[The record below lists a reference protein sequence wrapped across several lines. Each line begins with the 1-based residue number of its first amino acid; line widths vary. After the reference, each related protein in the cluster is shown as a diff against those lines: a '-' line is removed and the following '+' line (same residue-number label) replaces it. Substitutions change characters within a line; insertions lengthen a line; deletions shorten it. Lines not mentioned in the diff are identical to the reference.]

1 MSENGFSSTVI
12 KADDPGSAE
21 VRRIVLDYIKRYPE
35 MAQQLEL
42 YGAVMEIQQDAL
54 SGLSCDVEMNDSDI
68 ESLVL
73 QGEPLVRASDLVID
87 AGELRS
93 VLERICGVV
102 AEKGREPTPPCG
114 DLAGWT
120 GLEQDNL
127 ADTLEKVVSGTGLEL
142 TGSWAGA
149 EDLAARLIWESMFP
163 FIRICGGE
171 LEERINQPAWQRGYC
186 PVCGSRPLIGKFRE
200 DDGLWL
206 LECSLCHTLWN
217 IQRVGCSFC
226 FGGEQGTIEYLY
238 LDEDRSRRVQYCRAC
253 RTYVKTVDLR
263 ESEGTVLL
271 PLENI
276 ATYRL
281 DQAAS
286 EEGLRPPDGFCRPPV

>member
-35 MAQQLEL
+35 MAEQLEL
-42 YGAVMEIQQDAL
+42 YGAVMEIQQDSLA
-54 SGLSCDVEMNDSDI
+54 GLSCDVEMDDSAI

-73 QGEPLVRASDLVID
+73 QGEPLVRASDLVVE
-87 AGELRS
+87 AGEFRS
-93 VLERICGVV
+93 VLARICEVV
-102 AEKGREPTPPCG
+102 AEKSPEPTPPCA
-114 DLAGWT
+114 DLSGWA

-127 ADTLEKVVSGTGLEL
+127 ADTLEKVVSGTELEL

-163 FIRICGGE
+163 FVRICGGA

-206 LECSLCHTLWN
+206 LECSLCHSLWN

-226 FGGEQGTIEYLY
+226 CGGAQGTIEYLY
-238 LDEDRSRRVQYCRAC
+238 LDDDRSRRVQYCGAC

-263 ESEGTVLL
+263 EGENTVLL

-276 ATYRL
+276 VTYRL

-286 EEGLRPPDGFCRPPV
+286 EEGLKPPESLCHPPV

>member
-1 MSENGFSSTVI
+1 MSENVFSSTVI

-54 SGLSCDVEMNDSDI
+54 SGLSCDVEIDDPDM

-73 QGEPLVRASDLVID
+73 LGEPLVRASDMMID
-87 AGELRS
+87 AAELRS
-93 VLERICGVV
+93 VLERICEVV
-102 AEKGREPTPPCG
+102 AEKSPEPTPPCG
-114 DLAGWT
+114 DFAGWA
-120 GLEQDNL
+120 GLEQENL
-127 ADTLEKVVSGTGLEL
+127 VDTLEKVVSGTGLDL

-149 EDLAARLIWESMFP
+149 EDLAARLIWESMVP
-163 FIRICGGE
+163 FIRVCGAA

-206 LECSLCHTLWN
+206 LECSLCHSLWN

-226 FGGEQGTIEYLY
+226 CDGAQGTLEYLY
-238 LDEDRSRRVQYCRAC
+238 LDDDRSRRVQYCGAC

-263 ESEGTVLL
+263 EGEHGVLL

-276 ATYRL
+276 VTYRL

-286 EEGLRPPDGFCRPPV
+286 EEGLKPPDSLSHRPV